1 MDRSVVSTDK
11 APAAVGPYS
20 QAIIAGDFV
29 FTAGQL
35 SLDPKTGELV
45 GEEIGVQTRQTM
57 ENLKNVLEAAGTSLD
72 RVVKTTIFLTDIGN
86 FAEMNAV
93 YGEFFPSDPPAR
105 STVQIGPLPKGAL
118 VEIDAIAIR

>member
-1 MDRSVVSTDK
+1 MDRLVVSTDK

-29 FTAGQL
+29 YTAGQL
-35 SLDPKTGELV
+35 SLDPKTGELL
-45 GEEIGVQTRQTM
+45 GEGIGAQTRQTM

-72 RVVKTTIFLTDIGN
+72 RVVKTTIYLTDIGN

-93 YGEFFPSDPPAR
+93 YGEYFPSDPPAR
-105 STVQIGPLPKGAL
+105 STVEIGPLPKGAL
-118 VEIDAIAIR
+118 VEIDAVALR